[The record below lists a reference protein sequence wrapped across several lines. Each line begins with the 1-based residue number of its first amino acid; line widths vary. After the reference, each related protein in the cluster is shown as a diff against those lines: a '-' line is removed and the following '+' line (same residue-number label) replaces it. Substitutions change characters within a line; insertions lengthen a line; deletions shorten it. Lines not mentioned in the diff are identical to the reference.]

1 MKKLKIKI
9 ISTATALL
17 MIFFSFFSF
26 SQGYNHNWLLG
37 YDYSPNYIKARMT
50 FSSTGDSIF
59 AEQRKIPFQGFTQA
73 NISDV
78 NGNLLMSSNGA
89 WIANSTGDT
98 MMNGSFL
105 GYNTIINAYPNGL
118 TIPYANVFLPYP
130 NDSTKYVLFHH
141 SIEYDGFSYPVY
153 EINYSVIDIATNGGL
168 GAVD

>member
-50 FSSTGDSIF
+50 FNNTGDSIF
-59 AEQRKIPFQGFTQA
+59 AEQRKIPFRGFTQA
-73 NISDV
+73 NISDS

-98 MMNGSFL
+98 MMNGSFF
-105 GYNTIINAYPNGL
+105 GYDALINTSMQGL
-118 TIPYANVFLPYP
+118 SIPYATIFVPYP
-130 NDSTKYVLFHH
+130 DYETKYILF
-141 SIEYDGFSYPVY
+141 
-153 EINYSVIDIATNGGL
+153 INR
-168 GAVD
+168 